1 MVTRGAQHVLTR
13 PAQTCIE
20 QNSNPVSHSTAV
32 ARSIPARL
40 SVPCPPAAS
49 GCVTS
54 ETLPNPPQPLAHQLC
69 QQTDDKPSP
78 SASDS
83 QSEFTLDGIEF
94 SPQPVDMS
102 ASSFFTP
109 PALGSRPGCTRNVM
123 ESALKE
129 SDGVDESAALPDLQ
143 AKTSHDIKVN
153 FNATCQTPINMK
165 PVLF

>member
-1 MVTRGAQHVLTR
+1 MVTRGGQHVLTR
-13 PAQTCIE
+13 PA
-20 QNSNPVSHSTAV
+20 SNLVSHPAAV
-32 ARSIPARL
+32 SRSIPAHL
-40 SVPCPPAAS
+40 SVPCPPAPS
-49 GCVTS
+49 GCVAS
-54 ETLPNPPQPLAHQLC
+54 ETLPNPPQPLPHQLC

-94 SPQPVDMS
+94 SPQPIDMS

-109 PALGSRPGCTRNVM
+109 PAQGPRSDYTRNVI
-123 ESALKE
+123 ETALKE
-129 SDGVDESAALPDLQ
+129 PDGVDDESTALPDLQ

-153 FNATCQTPINMK
+153 FNATCQIPMNMK